1 MSVFPDRVGR
11 VVIGSV
17 TDPVYWSPRPSYEFW
32 GVSIQSGDDVFTGFV
47 TNCAAAGPG
56 NCALASNGSTPDS
69 LKQDVQSI
77 IDMAYDYKKTQG
89 ANGAFGSALVR
100 SLLRKAMYEPTTWPA
115 AAQSLV
121 SVPELIKNDL
131 NSSSP
136 NASIKRSF
144 ETGMSLLPVLCSLVN
159 KTPQILCGDS
169 VDAANVTTKMVFGD
183 IVRVLKEVSH
193 MFGATWFSFH
203 FCHRWPV
210 RAVERYTGP
219 FNKNLSSPVLVIG
232 IEADPATPFVSAKR
246 LRMHLGILQF
256 WSSRMTMGTT
266 ATLGNYFRNGT
277 LPPSGQ
283 FCATNQAL
291 FPGIGITNEAQ
302 GRTRWTVSSPIA
314 GSALLLTLILPYLS

>member
-1 MSVFPDRVGR
+1 
-11 VVIGSV
+11 
-17 TDPVYWSPRPSYEFW
+17 
-32 GVSIQSGDDVFTGFV
+32 
-47 TNCAAAGPG
+47 
-56 NCALASNGSTPDS
+56 
-69 LKQDVQSI
+69 
-77 IDMAYDYKKTQG
+77 MAYDYKKTQG

-115 AAQSLV
+115 AAQSLP
-121 SVPELIKNDL
+121 SVPELMKDGL

-136 NASIKRSF
+136 NASMKRSF
-144 ETGMSLLPVLCSLVN
+144 EMGMSLLPRALFPRQQNPSNSSDPAMSYAEPAIV
-159 KTPQILCGDS
+159 CGDS
-169 VDAANVTTKMVFGD
+169 VDAANVTTKMVFDD

-193 MFGATWFSFH
+193 MYESSLGATWFSFH

-232 IEADPATPFVSAKR
+232 IEAHPATPFVSAKKVADAFGNSAV
-246 LRMHLGILQF
+246 LVEQDDYGPPSFAMY
-256 WSSRMTMGTT
+256 SDCTT